1 MFETDTYKRL
11 KSLPKNNHP
20 EWVIVHHSG
29 GTDAN
34 PLLDTSHHT
43 AKMMEQWHLAKGWDG
58 LGYTYVIHKNGDIW
72 KGRPEHRNGAHTVT
86 HNTKSI
92 GICLAGNFDATLP
105 TDAQTKSLTALLK
118 DICQRYKIKPERI
131 VPHRT
136 FASKT
141 CFGRKLTD
149 DWARNLISL
158 VEETVPVFI
167 PKSKV
172 EKVLAY
178 LKTI

>member
-1 MFETDTYKRL
+1 MNETDTYKKL
-11 KSLPKNNHP
+11 KDKPQNNFP
-20 EWVIVHHSG
+20 AWLIIHHG
-29 GTDAN
+29 GGSDAQ
-34 PLLDTSHHT
+34 PLADTSHHT
-43 AKMMEQWHLAKGWDG
+43 AKMMEEWHLAKGWDG
-58 LGYTYVIHKNGDIW
+58 LGYQYVIHKNGDAW

-105 TDAQTKSLTALLK
+105 TKAQIDSLTQLLK
-118 DICQRYKIKPERI
+118 DMMKKYNIPKERI

-136 FASKT
+136 FANKT
-141 CFGRKLTD
+141 CYGRKLTD
-149 DWARNLISL
+149 DWARNLVSPA
-158 VEETVPVFI
+158 EKSVPIFV
-167 PKSKV
+167 PESKV